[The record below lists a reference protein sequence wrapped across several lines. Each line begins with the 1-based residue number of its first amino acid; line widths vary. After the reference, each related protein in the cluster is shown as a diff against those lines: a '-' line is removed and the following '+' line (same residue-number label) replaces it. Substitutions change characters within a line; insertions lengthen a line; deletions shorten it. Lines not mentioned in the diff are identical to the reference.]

1 MNSLFSRILLWFLA
15 TVAAMA
21 AGLIFTTAV
30 ALEARQPER
39 LPPAA
44 RLLPFLLGEARTAY
58 ERGGQAE
65 LRAFLERVQTTL
77 GTSAFLADAQGRD
90 LLTGED
96 RNALIA
102 EAGRRPARR
111 RLARSRRFF
120 SAVSRGGDY
129 LLVLLAPP
137 PRTFTWEVL
146 TPNLWLI
153 GAVLAFCYGLAR
165 YLTRPL
171 RELQGALERFGKGD
185 LSARAG
191 STRRDELG
199 QLAQA
204 FDRMAGRI
212 QTLVEAEKRLLL
224 DISHELRSP
233 LARLAVAVEL
243 ARNSEN
249 PGRALDRIERE
260 AGRLNALVTELLEL
274 TRAEADPAQFRRER
288 VLLRELL
295 EAIATDVRIEGS
307 ARGVEIALAAPDETV
322 LEADP
327 ELLRR
332 AIENVLRNAIRYAP
346 ERTAVEV
353 SWRRAPGSVRL
364 EIRDYGPGV
373 PPGQLARIFDAFY
386 RVDADRDRSRGGAG
400 LGLAIA
406 RRAVELHGGKI
417 GADHADPGLRVWIEL
432 PEKAAPGG
440 NPGSRVPTSP

>member
-15 TVAAMA
+15 MVAVMA

-30 ALEARQPER
+30 TLEARQPGR
-39 LPPAA
+39 LPPVA
-44 RLLPFLLGEARTAY
+44 RTLPFLLGEARAAY

-65 LRAFLERVQTTL
+65 LRAFLERVESAF
-77 GTSAFLADAQGRD
+77 GASAFLADARGLD

-102 EAGRRPARR
+102 EARRRPGMR
-111 RLARSRRFF
+111 RLARNRRLFGV
-120 SAVSRGGDY
+120 VSPAGDY
-129 LLVLLAPP
+129 RFVLLAPA

-146 TPNLWLI
+146 APNLWLI
-153 GAVLAFCYGLAR
+153 AAVLLFCYGLAR

-171 RELQGALERFGKGD
+171 RELQGALERFGRGD
-185 LSARAG
+185 LAARAG
-191 STRRDELG
+191 SARRDELG

-233 LARLAVAVEL
+233 LARLGVAVEL
-243 ARNSEN
+243 ARTSDD
-249 PGRALDRIERE
+249 PSRALDRIERE

-274 TRAEADPAQFRRER
+274 TRAEADPARRRREPVR
-288 VLLRELL
+288 LHELL
-295 EAIATDVRIEGS
+295 EAIAADVRME
-307 ARGVEIALAAPDETV
+307 ARGRGTEITLAAPCEAA

-332 AIENVLRNAIRYAP
+332 AIENLLRNAIRYAP
-346 ERTAVEV
+346 EQTAVEIAC
-353 SWRRAPGSVRL
+353 RRAPGAIRL

-373 PPGQLARIFDAFY
+373 PAGQLARIFDAFY
-386 RVDADRDRSRGGAG
+386 RVDPDRDRSRGGAG

-417 GADHADPGLRVWIEL
+417 WAENADPGLRVCLEL
-432 PEKAAPGG
+432 PATTLWSEGAGQ
-440 NPGSRVPTSP
+440 T